1 MDKFTFKNLTEEQ
14 QSDNFTQL
22 LLNYNDPATRTL
34 STLGSVSATKIFI
47 NQALNGMPRTSV
59 AALGKSIKDDLDVRR
74 NSAGRPDNKRKL
86 DESAIMLLRDL
97 SVWLNG
103 TLVKDE
109 YLDADGEA
117 DEVLPVVE
125 TPKVETPKA
134 KRHTVASLAADQA
147 KMMEMM
153 MGFMA
158 KVDQHLS

>member
-103 TLVKDE
+103 
-109 YLDADGEA
+109 DADGEA

-134 KRHTVASLAADQA
+134 KRPTVASLAADQA